1 MHMIWFAFDFI
12 FGMWYDMKLL
22 DLQPSFAW
30 LKFPSDKLPTL
41 SPMHLQWKYT
51 LIINIL
57 VLVVLVTFYVIDDFR
72 IRRYLEILH
81 VQDFER
87 GAIFRNVSGTIRN
100 RVEQEIRWMQDFDRA
115 TIEASLRK
123 LLEENSLDMKD
134 VLDIN
139 VTFGINASIQAS
151 LKQGKDVGHY
161 INFTETDRQEILQ
174 KRVQVYNT
182 VELDDGKY
190 ASEMIL
196 PYYVDFIGEALNKN
210 KISGLIQVL
219 FATPDINKYIQMLR
233 LIHCIVMVI
242 VIVLLG
248 FVIGIT
254 TNRLIMKPLRNMM
267 TIIEHAEADDF
278 LETEIPEASGTIGK
292 IANNLVL
299 TLTELKLAHAKRF
312 EALSQFAG
320 GVAHEIRNPLN
331 SIGMTAQYLKN
342 IFTQKKVSQRDIN
355 EAIELLDIMNYETD
369 QLKKISEQFL
379 TLNRPRQLKLEVV
392 SLNNLLDFVLAE
404 FKVITERTGI
414 KTLRNYDPELPKTRL
429 DDDQI
434 RQLFFNLI
442 QNAIQAIQPKNGS
455 IYITTSIEKN
465 AGGNWVIADIRDTG
479 VGIPDQIQ
487 ERIFDAY
494 FTTKEQEGGIGL
506 GLAIAYQIIMAH
518 GGRIE
523 VKSQVGMGTEF
534 KAFFKY

>member
-1 MHMIWFAFDFI
+1 MR
-12 FGMWYDMKLL
+12 
-22 DLQPSFAW
+22 
-30 LKFPSDKLPTL
+30 
-41 SPMHLQWKYT
+41 LQWKYA
-51 LIINIL
+51 LIINTSVFA
-57 VLVVLVTFYVIDDFR
+57 VLVAFYVIDDFR
-72 IRRYLEILH
+72 ARRYLEILH

-100 RVEQEIRWMQDFDRA
+100 RVEQEIRWMQDFDRV
-115 TIEASLRK
+115 TIEASLRA
-123 LLEENSLDMKD
+123 LLKENNLDMKD

-139 VTFGINASIQAS
+139 VTFGVNASIQAS

-161 INFTETDRQEILQ
+161 INFTETDLQEILQ

-182 VELDDGKY
+182 VELGDGKY

-196 PYYVDFIGEALNKN
+196 PYDVDLIGEELNEN
-210 KISGLIQVL
+210 KVSGLIQVL
-219 FATPDINKYIQMLR
+219 FATPNINKYIQMLR
-233 LIHCIVMVI
+233 LIRFIAMFV

-248 FVIGIT
+248 GVIWMT
-254 TNRLIMKPLRNMM
+254 TNQLIIKPLKNMM
-267 TIIEHAEADDF
+267 TIIEHADAEDF
-278 LETEIPEASGTIGK
+278 LGTKIPEAPGTIGK
-292 IANNLVL
+292 ITNNLVL

-331 SIGMTAQYLKN
+331 SIGMTAQHLEN
-342 IFTQKKVSQRDIN
+342 IFLQKEINQQDIN
-355 EAIELLDIMNYETD
+355 EVTELLDIMNYETE

-379 TLNRPRQLKLEVV
+379 TLNRPRQLKLEAV
-392 SLNNLLDFVLAE
+392 SLNRLLDSILAE
-404 FKVITERTGI
+404 FKIITESSGI
-414 KTLRNYDPELPKTRL
+414 RTLRNYDSELPEIRL
-429 DDDQI
+429 DDEQI

-442 QNAIQAIQPKNGS
+442 QNAIQAIQPKHGS
-455 IYITTSIEKN
+455 IYITTSIEQN
-465 AGGNWVIADIRDTG
+465 AGKNWIMANIRDTG
-479 VGIPDQIQ
+479 AGIPDQIQ

-523 VKSQVGMGTEF
+523 IKSQVGMGTEF
-534 KAFFKY
+534 KILFKG